1 MNQTFIAIIT
11 FCFISIGISY
21 LFHKKIKKY
30 IFACLFAA
38 IISSVIYQLIGFFVL
53 GYLAPFFIIA
63 FIGSTVLAFVI
74 AMLTGIPFAYK
85 RKE

>member
-11 FCFISIGISY
+11 FCLISIGISY
-21 LFHKKIKKY
+21 LFHKKVKKY

-38 IISSVIYQLIGFFVL
+38 IISSLIYQLIGFLVL
-53 GYLAPFFIIA
+53 GYLDPFFLIA
-63 FIGSTVLAFVI
+63 FIGGAAIAFVI
-74 AMLTGIPFAYK
+74 AMLTGIPFVCK